1 MLWDLIYIQASLF
14 FGERLGNPYK
24 LPSDETKNRNGND
37 KTVMYLTTF
46 GNKTKEKLVKYATVN
61 SLKNY
66 GWKEYNILMKTWKIL
81 AIN

>member
-46 GNKTKEKLVKYATVN
+46 GNKTK
-61 SLKNY
+61 
-66 GWKEYNILMKTWKIL
+66 
-81 AIN
+81 